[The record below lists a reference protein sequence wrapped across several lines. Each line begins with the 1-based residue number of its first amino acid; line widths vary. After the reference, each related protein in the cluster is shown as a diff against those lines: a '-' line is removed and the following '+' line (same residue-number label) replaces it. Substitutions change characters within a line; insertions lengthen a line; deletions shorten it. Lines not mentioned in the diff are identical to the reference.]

1 MAGAPTSG
9 GSPSSGGSTNAGVA
23 SDGYAPALEPVLGCS
38 AQSLPDA
45 GAFYEPFND
54 ETLSVRHRQLL
65 QSYSAHAISAD
76 GRVVVGQTRDP
87 DTAGLFPISWT
98 LSGGVAAIP
107 VATEGPGDGIQVSCN
122 GDIILVGDTPFEGV
136 YRVDVPHW
144 QYPLVIHGNLGWVSM
159 DPTASLIVTG
169 RGQDREIDG
178 AIVSYPRTWTA
189 ASGPVELA
197 TLPNTVIHQAAAD
210 GTLVGSDH
218 DELFRFYPATK
229 TREPIGLSPVGGTES
244 IAISSSGYAWI
255 QNADQHYDSFL
266 VWRQPEQPISVT
278 CPGPCTMVDLSST
291 GQIALI
297 EAANDA
303 GDVVSSWL
311 WTDAGGFMDLSLLM
325 EQAGFDLRG
334 RVLHA
339 TAMSDDGRVLTGYS
353 TSRDLAPGDADP
365 LFFYAVVPAAV
376 YQTP

>member
-1 MAGAPTSG
+1 
-9 GSPSSGGSTNAGVA
+9 
-23 SDGYAPALEPVLGCS
+23 VLGCP
-38 AQSLPDA
+38 AQSWPDA

-54 ETLSVRHRQLL
+54 ETLSVRHRLLL
-65 QSYSAHAISAD
+65 QSYSAHALSAD

-107 VATEGPGDGIQVSCN
+107 VATEGTGDGIQASCN
-122 GDIILVGDTPFEGV
+122 GDIILVGDTPFDGV

-144 QYPLVIHGNLGWVSM
+144 QYPLVIHGYLGWVSM

-169 RGQDREIDG
+169 RGQDREVND

-189 ASGPVELA
+189 ASGPVELG
-197 TLPNTVIHQAAAD
+197 TLPNTVIHAAAAD

-218 DELFRFYPATK
+218 DELFRFYPTTK
-229 TREPIGLSPVGGTES
+229 TREPIGLSPVGETES
-244 IAISSSGYAWI
+244 IAVSSSGYAWI

-266 VWRQPEQPISVT
+266 VWRQPDQPISVT
-278 CPGPCTMVDLSST
+278 CPGQCTMVDLSST
-291 GQIALI
+291 GQIALL

-303 GDVVSSWL
+303 GDVISSWL

-353 TSRDLAPGDADP
+353 TSRDLSSGDTDP
-365 LFFYAVVPAAV
+365 LFFYAVVPAAA